1 MFPSING
8 KILLWALGTL
18 HFQLL
23 LSMGLFAILPG
34 GYGFW
39 HNALIMLGLMLV
51 FGINVIVG
59 YLIGISWSSSIDDS
73 GVLGVWAIW
82 SIGAIVLGVFALNH
96 FTLANAKVKSLDL
109 EAAKSSRA
117 RFAQLQGARIL
128 TQYTLSSYSVH
139 FSQAKGQSPKSYRV
153 AQRMAP
159 LVDEAW
165 TGAPIQHF
173 VAYHGKSSDE
183 FDFDL
188 KYVAGLSSLNEFS
201 AKYPS
206 IAKELIEKY
215 QLRMAANPSFWE
227 LRDLPQAKLKAQ
239 RRFQRFYAILMGT
252 AVLVFGFFGFAN
264 KQHGIT

>member
-1 MFPSING
+1 MVSFING

-51 FGINVIVG
+51 FGINVIIG
-59 YLIGISWSSSIDDS
+59 YLIGTSWSRSIDDS

-96 FTLANAKVKSLDL
+96 FTLATAKVKYLDL
-109 EAAKSSRA
+109 KQAKSSRA
-117 RFAQLQGARIL
+117 WFVQLQGARIL

-165 TGAPIQHF
+165 IGAPIQHF

-188 KYVAGLSSLNEFS
+188 KYVAGRSSFNEFS

-215 QLRMAANPSFWE
+215 QLHMVENPSFWE
-227 LRDLPQAKLKAQ
+227 LRDLPIAKLKAQ
-239 RRFQRFYAILMGT
+239 RRFRYFYAILMGT
-252 AVLVFGFFGFAN
+252 AVLVFGFFSFAN